1 MKTLIVLCIIFLSLQ
16 LNARD
21 NIQDTRIALEKLDIR
36 HTEDY
41 LRTTKILHIQYKFI
55 RERTALHALKHLTQL
70 EELVI
75 YQTSGVSGDV
85 LSFLPHLKKLKRLAI
100 VNSGLDNKG
109 LKYVGMLHQLEELDI
124 SNNKALRDEDLYE
137 LRSLVRLKI
146 LGLSFLPLMN
156 GKGLSH
162 LSQMNKLL
170 RLNFSC
176 GNFDDT
182 GMMYLRHFPEL
193 KDLDINRTKITDKGM
208 PFIRFLKNLESINFF
223 GNGLTDKGVLYLL
236 TLKKLQVIDL
246 SYVFVSED
254 TRNKLRQTFPNA
266 RLSIGDLGGSRP
278 VNR

>member
-1 MKTLIVLCIIFLSLQ
+1 MKKLIALCIISLSLQ

-21 NIQDTRIALEKLDIR
+21 NIQETKTALEKLDIR

-41 LRTTKILHIQYKFI
+41 LRTTKILDIQYKFI
-55 RERTALHALKHLTQL
+55 RESTALYALKHLVQL

-85 LSFLPHLKKLKRLAI
+85 LSFLPHLKKLKRLVI

-109 LKYVGMLHQLEELDI
+109 LKYVGMLHQLERLDI
-124 SNNKALRDEDLYE
+124 SNNEALKDKDLYE
-137 LRSLVRLKI
+137 LRNLVRLKT

-156 GKGLSH
+156 GKGLRY
-162 LSQMNKLL
+162 LSQINKLL
-170 RLNFSC
+170 RLDFSC
-176 GNFDDT
+176 GNFNDT
-182 GMMYLRHFPEL
+182 GMMYLRHFPDL
-193 KDLDINRTKITDKGM
+193 KYLDINRTKITDKGM
-208 PFIRFLKNLESINFF
+208 PFIHFLKNLENINFF

-236 TLKKLQVIDL
+236 TLKKLRIIDL
-246 SYVFVSED
+246 SYVFVGEG
-254 TRNKLRQTFPNA
+254 TRNKLRQAFPNA